1 MIASRNTDRITVR
14 PEVEFVICVA
24 IAANSATT
32 PKASQHK
39 FDRKIQA
46 WMLPIPG
53 SARARSIAAHRR
65 VEELRIMGAGDS
77 PVNEVRQNSGNSTI
91 AFER

>member
-1 MIASRNTDRITVR
+1 MAQLRSTVFGIFHPPSEDGR
-14 PEVEFVICVA
+14 RGY
-24 IAANSATT
+24 S
-32 PKASQHK
+32 SQIVVYSYSGQK
-39 FDRKIQA
+39 PTGTL
-46 WMLPIPG
+46 LPIPG

-77 PVNEVRQNSGNSTI
+77 PVNEVRKNSGNSTI